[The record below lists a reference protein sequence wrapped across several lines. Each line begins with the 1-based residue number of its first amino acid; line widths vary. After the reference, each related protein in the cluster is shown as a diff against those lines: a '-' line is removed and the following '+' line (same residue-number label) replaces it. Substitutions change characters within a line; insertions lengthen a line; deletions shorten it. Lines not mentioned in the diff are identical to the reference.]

1 MRPTLALYSRTLS
14 ASYESFFRY
23 TGGRW
28 LHDEERQLALRYQRF
43 DVDALKQVV
52 LDCTGAD
59 AVMDI
64 RKLAEGRCNKAFLVQ
79 LKNSSSVI
87 ARIPTP
93 ISGPPHLVTAS
104 EVATMD
110 FVRNRL
116 ELRQVPR
123 VLAWCSRAA
132 ETPVGAEYIIMDQAV
147 GVRLDTVWS
156 GLSMLQKL
164 HVVRQWVEFESPL
177 VQAFSGTS
185 AYGSLYY
192 RTDVLAQKTREIV
205 RDGGTDAEFVI
216 GPSVEDRLWSKE
228 DFRDT
233 LDIDRGSWPDVASF
247 LKSRV
252 DLQRAWIRACA
263 SRPKHDTAL
272 SLPPQLQ
279 EPDAH
284 LRLLDQYES
293 VARYF
298 IPKDD
303 RLLRPT
309 LAFTDSIPGNI
320 FLSQEALAR
329 GEIELS
335 SVIDWQHTALLP
347 SYLQSRIPL
356 FIDDSIPALDQDV
369 DNLERERSRLR
380 TMYHALYQDAG
391 LDIVW
396 AALLPLGGRTPMQRS
411 LPLLAS
417 VCWNAGYT
425 RLKRELITASRH
437 WPAIV
442 GADVPCPL
450 TFSAEE
456 ISQHTA
462 DEEAYREGEEWR
474 TYVQSEIGIQN
485 DGWVD
490 HEEYDRAVELNRGMR
505 DLWLASLKDVEV
517 EAGLNPA
524 ELWPYRDVL

>member
-1 MRPTLALYSRTLS
+1 MRGALRRYSGPVTS
-14 ASYESFFRY
+14 PHDPHDDFFRY
-23 TGGRW
+23 TSGRW
-28 LHDEERQLALRYQRF
+28 LGDEERQLALRYQWF

-59 AVMDI
+59 AVLDI

-79 LKNSSSVI
+79 LNNSRSVI

-116 ELRQVPR
+116 GLRQVPR

-156 GLSMLQKL
+156 SLTMLQKM

-177 VQAFSGTS
+177 VQAFSVSSG
-185 AYGSLYY
+185 YGSLYY
-192 RTDVLAQKTREIV
+192 RADVLAQKTREIV
-205 RDGGTDAEFVI
+205 RDGGSDAEFVI
-216 GPSVEDRLWSKE
+216 GPSVEHRLWSKN
-228 DFRDT
+228 DFCDT
-233 LDIDRGSWPDVASF
+233 LDVDRGSWPDVASF
-247 LKSRV
+247 LRSRV
-252 DLQRAWIRACA
+252 EFQRAWIKAYA
-263 SRPKHDTAL
+263 APPKLYTML
-272 SLPPQLQ
+272 NLPPQLQ
-279 EPDAH
+279 QPNAH

-293 VARYF
+293 VARHF

-309 LAFTDSIPGNI
+309 LAFRDSIPGNI
-320 FLSQEALAR
+320 FLSQDALAR
-329 GEIELS
+329 GEVQLS
-335 SVIDWQHTALLP
+335 SVIDWQHSALLP
-347 SYLQSRIPL
+347 SYLQSRIPR
-356 FIDDSIPALDQDV
+356 FIENSIPVLDQEVDDV
-369 DNLERERSRLR
+369 EKEQSHLR
-380 TMYHALYQDAG
+380 KTYHALYQDTG
-391 LDIVW
+391 LDVVW

-417 VCWNAGYT
+417 ACWDAGYT

-437 WPAIV
+437 WPAI
-442 GADVPCPL
+442 
-450 TFSAEE
+450 E
-456 ISQHTA
+456 ISQQAA
-462 DEEAYREGEEWR
+462 DEEAYTEAVEWR
-474 TYVQSEIGIQN
+474 TYVQSELGIAG

-490 HEEYDRAVELNRGMR
+490 HEEYDRAVELNRGLR
-505 DLWLASLKDVEV
+505 DLWLEYLEESDIDT
-517 EAGLNPA
+517 AGLNPA
-524 ELWPYRDVL
+524 DLWPYQC